1 MQENDGSKAP
11 QAADGGLLERLEKIK
26 ESGLQKIAES
36 TLPDQL
42 QLVRANLLGRKGEL
56 TDILKSVGQAAP
68 ELRKALGQAANEVKQ
83 ILSDAVEKR
92 GEELLNSLSA
102 FEGEADI
109 TVPGTVPFRGGLHP
123 VTQMCYDLNDAFR
136 SLGFEIFSEPEI
148 TSEKYAFDNLNF
160 APEHPA
166 RESMD
171 TYWLK
176 GHDEIGRAHV

>member
-68 ELRKALGQAANEVKQ
+68 ELRKAHQENDKAVIAAYGWNWRGLSESECVARLMKLYQQ
-83 ILSDAVEKR
+83 IS
-92 GEELLNSLSA
+92 SQ
-102 FEGEADI
+102 
-109 TVPGTVPFRGGLHP
+109 T
-123 VTQMCYDLNDAFR
+123 
-136 SLGFEIFSEPEI
+136 
-148 TSEKYAFDNLNF
+148 
-160 APEHPA
+160 
-166 RESMD
+166 
-171 TYWLK
+171 
-176 GHDEIGRAHV
+176 

>member
-11 QAADGGLLERLEKIK
+11 QAADGGLLERLEQIK
-26 ESGLQKIAES
+26 QSGLQKIAES

-92 GEELLNSLSA
+92 GAELLDSLSA

-109 TVPGTVPFRGGLHP
+109 TVPGTVPFTTATNG
-123 VTQMCYDLNDAFR
+123 
-136 SLGFEIFSEPEI
+136 
-148 TSEKYAFDNLNF
+148 
-160 APEHPA
+160 
-166 RESMD
+166 
-171 TYWLK
+171 
-176 GHDEIGRAHV
+176 